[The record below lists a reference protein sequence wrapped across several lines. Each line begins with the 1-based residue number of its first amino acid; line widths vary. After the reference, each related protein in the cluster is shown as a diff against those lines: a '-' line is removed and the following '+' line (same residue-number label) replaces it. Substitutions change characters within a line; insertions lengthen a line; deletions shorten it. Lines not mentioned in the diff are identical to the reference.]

1 VDWFSGVPE
10 LIIAVIVGAAGVGE
24 IDGRTADGL
33 IRRIRRCRRRRN
45 ARSARSAQAGGRIVG
60 YLENRNLYSQ

>member
-10 LIIAVIVGAAGVGE
+10 LVIAVIVGAAGVGE

-45 ARSARSAQAGGRIVG
+45 ARSAQAGGRIVG